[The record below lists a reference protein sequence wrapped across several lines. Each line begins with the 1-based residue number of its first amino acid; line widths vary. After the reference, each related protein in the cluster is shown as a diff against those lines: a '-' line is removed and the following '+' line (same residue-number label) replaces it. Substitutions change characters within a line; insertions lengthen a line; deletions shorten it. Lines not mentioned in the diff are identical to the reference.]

1 MQPYAGDPMKRDF
14 LSILDI
20 NQDEL
25 DLIIQTAQHLKRER
39 HNGIFTGALA
49 NKSLGMIFEK
59 SSTRTRISFE
69 VGIQEL
75 GGFALFL
82 NPDDMQLGRGEEIP
96 DTARVLSRFLSL
108 VMMRVFSHETVSD
121 FAYHSSIPVING
133 LSDREHPCQI
143 LADILTITEYCGT
156 TRGKKVAFIGDGN
169 NVCNSLLL
177 SSWMTGMEI
186 SVACPDQYRPPDDIV
201 SKARQTDGTVT
212 ITNNPHEAVR
222 GADVVMT
229 DTWVSMGKEHETEK
243 RIRDFQ
249 GFSLTSD
256 LLRDASRNVI
266 VMHCLPAHRGHEITN
281 EVIDGPHSVVWDE
294 AENRLHVQ
302 KALML
307 LLMGAI

>member
-1 MQPYAGDPMKRDF
+1 MKRDF
-14 LSILDI
+14 ISILDI
-20 NQDEL
+20 SPDEL
-25 DLIIQTAQHLKRER
+25 ILVIKTAQKLKKER
-39 HNGIFTGALA
+39 NEGIFTGALN
-49 NKSLGMIFEK
+49 NKALGMIFEK

-108 VMMRVFSHETVSD
+108 VMMRVFSHQTVSD
-121 FAYHSSIPVING
+121 FALHASIPVING
-133 LSDREHPCQI
+133 LSDKEHPCQI

-156 TRGKKVAFIGDGN
+156 TRGKKVAFVGDGN

-177 SSWMTGMEI
+177 SSCMTGMEI
-186 SVACPDQYRPPDDIV
+186 TVACPKQYCPHEEIV
-201 SKARQTDGTVT
+201 HKAREIGGNVS
-212 ITNNPHEAVR
+212 ITHDPCDAVS

-229 DTWVSMGKEHETEK
+229 DTWVSMGNEHEYEK
-243 RIRDFQ
+243 RIHDF
-249 GFSLTSD
+249 SDYALTSD
-256 LLRDASRNVI
+256 LLQHASANVI
-266 VMHCLPAHRGHEITN
+266 VMHCLPAHRGLEITN
-281 EVIDGPHSVVWDE
+281 EVIDGPYSVVWDE